1 MVELGFHLG
10 CEKSK
15 GRRTMMITDGLKD
28 CSSAASV
35 AEEPR
40 ILADG
45 MDSSDGDED
54 NFFLL
59 LCGLP

>member
-15 GRRTMMITDGLKD
+15 GRRMMMIVDSLKD
-28 CSSAASV
+28 CSSAAGA

-40 ILADG
+40 ILAG
-45 MDSSDGDED
+45 GVDSSDGDKD
-54 NFFLL
+54 DFFLL
-59 LCGLP
+59 HGLP

>member
-1 MVELGFHLG
+1 MVEFGFHLG

-15 GRRTMMITDGLKD
+15 GRRTMMIADGLKD
-28 CSSAASV
+28 NSSTASV